1 MDTHKITIWH
11 FHRLISRRLLAWA
24 GVSIASGLLMYFSK
38 NKFWRN
44 LGAQF
49 ASWGIIN
56 AGIAVFG
63 SISTQNRIA
72 NLDNPGAPEV
82 LAKEA
87 QKLRLILLINAGL
100 DILYI
105 LGGRGLA
112 QRDKGDGAQRG
123 HGIGIIIQGTFLLI
137 FDMVHA
143 VLIRDKK

>member
-1 MDTHKITIWH
+1 METNKMTIWH
-11 FHRLISRRLLAWA
+11 FQRLISRRLLAWA
-24 GVSIASGLLMYFSK
+24 SISVISGLVMYFSK

-63 SISTQNRIA
+63 DVSTQNRIA
-72 NLDNPGAPEV
+72 NIENPGTPDT
-82 LAKEA
+82 LANETK
-87 QKLRLILLINAGL
+87 KLRLILLINAGL
-100 DILYI
+100 DVFYI

-123 HGIGIIIQGTFLLI
+123 HGIGIIIQGAFLLI
-137 FDMVHA
+137 FDIVHA